1 MESSAVV
8 LRNLV
13 ENQRPMEFTI
23 PSVNSDPSNVF
34 NDRTSSAYLNEKH
47 LFFATFHTIPNIISE
62 NKIDCSK
69 AVKWLA
75 SQYRNEIWNTHYEKV
90 YFGNNK
96 KAEFDDSFYFL
107 FEDLLVNF
115 DSQNFIVR
123 FLFRNTDRV
132 KVETILGQI
141 TRFKKRR
148 TRVNKFSICLIVNTR
163 TGIETMEMKI
173 NKPKLSIKDNYN
185 DDLNDIYPT
194 IIKRLSKKNDKGIIL
209 LHGKPGTGKT
219 SFIRYLI
226 SSVKKNVI
234 FLPPNM
240 ASALTNPDFIPILI
254 ENPNSI
260 FVIEDA
266 ENIVVDREKNGSSPV
281 SAILNISDGLL
292 SDCLNVQIICSF
304 NTDLS
309 KIDNALLRKG
319 RLIAKYE
326 FKELETTKAQSLS
339 QKLGYNSVINS
350 PMSLS
355 AIYNQDDK
363 DFQLVKKTHSVGF
376 KL

>member
-1 MESSAVV
+1 MESQSI

-13 ENQRPMEFTI
+13 EFQKPTELSI
-23 PSVNSDPSNVF
+23 PSVNPDPSNVF
-34 NDRTSSAYLNEKH
+34 KERLDSYLNEKY
-47 LFFATFHTIPNIISE
+47 LFFNTFNEIPNFINEIRI
-62 NKIDCSK
+62 NCTK
-69 AVKWLA
+69 ARLWFA
-75 SQYRNEIWNTHYEKV
+75 DQYKKEIWNSHYTKI
-90 YFGNNK
+90 YFRGNK
-96 KAEFDDSFYFL
+96 KSEIDDIFYFL
-107 FEDLLVNF
+107 FEDLIIYF
-115 DSQNFIVR
+115 DTQNSMVR
-123 FLFRNTDRV
+123 FLFRNTPIE
-132 KVETILGQI
+132 KVDTLISQI
-141 TRFKKRR
+141 KKFKKRR
-148 TRVNKFSICLIVNTR
+148 VRINEASICLLVNTR
-163 TGIETMEMKI
+163 RGIETREMKI
-173 NKPKLSIKDNYN
+173 AKPKLSINDNYN
-185 DDLNDIYPT
+185 DDLQDIFPN
-194 IIKRLSKKNDKGIIL
+194 ILKRLSKKDDKGIIL

-226 SSVKKNVI
+226 SSIKKNVI

-240 ASALTNPDFIPILI
+240 ASALTNPDFLPILI

-309 KIDNALLRKG
+309 RIDSALLRKG

-350 PMSLS
+350 PMTLS

-363 DFQLVKKTHSVGF
+363 DFQQVKKANSVGF